1 MAAKLDSIETMK
13 EELVGIARAG
23 WQVES
28 KTIKTGY
35 GSVCHDCSTDN
46 VMKGQSK

>member
-1 MAAKLDSIETMK
+1 MAAKLDSTETMK
-13 EELVGIARAG
+13 EELIGIARAG

-35 GSVCHDCSTDN
+35 GSVFHNCSIAN
-46 VMKGQSK
+46 VMKG